1 MMMEQCEEIEL
12 KSMNGDNWNR
22 NKEDDVKEREGEYC
36 WNVELINRNGC
47 WTPIFK
53 LHINVRGVWWV

>member
-1 MMMEQCEEIEL
+1 MMMEQCEETEL
-12 KSMNGDNWNR
+12 KSMNGDNSNR
-22 NKEDDVKEREGEYC
+22 NKKDDVKEREGEYF

-53 LHINVRGVWWV
+53 LHIYVRGV

>member
-1 MMMEQCEEIEL
+1 MMMEQCEETEL
-12 KSMNGDNWNR
+12 KSMNGDNSNR
-22 NKEDDVKEREGEYC
+22 NKDDVKEREGEYF

-53 LHINVRGVWWV
+53 LHIYVRGV